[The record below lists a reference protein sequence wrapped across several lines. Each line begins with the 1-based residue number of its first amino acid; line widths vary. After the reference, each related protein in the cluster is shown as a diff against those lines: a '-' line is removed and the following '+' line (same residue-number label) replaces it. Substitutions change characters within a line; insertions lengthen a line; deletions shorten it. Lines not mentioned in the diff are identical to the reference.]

1 MDIIKWLKTRVP
13 RHLMGKRQLFQ
24 QTARGNCVQKY
35 KVDPLA
41 CIVTTSNSKWIKN
54 ITVWHQPLKFPEE
67 NVQEKALW
75 CRIWQWFFGYDS
87 KSTGHK
93 SKNRKQDGG
102 GGGGRGVHLSPQI
115 HQWYTFRQQCMQNT
129 SWERTGGPDQ
139 RKRIYRTTQNSVGW
153 RN

>member
-13 RHLMGKRQLFQ
+13 RHLMGEK
-24 QTARGNCVQKY
+24 TALSTNSIGKLTVCVQKY

-41 CIVTTSNSKWIKN
+41 FIVTKSNSKWIKN
-54 ITVWHQPLKFPEE
+54 ITVWHQPPKFPEE

-93 SKNRKQDGG
+93 SKNRRTRWRWRRWTWGTSLSTDTSVIHLQTA
-102 GGGGRGVHLSPQI
+102 VHAE
-115 HQWYTFRQQCMQNT
+115 HQLRADR
-129 SWERTGGPDQ
+129 RTWPEE
-139 RKRIYRTTQNSVGW
+139 KNL
-153 RN
+153 